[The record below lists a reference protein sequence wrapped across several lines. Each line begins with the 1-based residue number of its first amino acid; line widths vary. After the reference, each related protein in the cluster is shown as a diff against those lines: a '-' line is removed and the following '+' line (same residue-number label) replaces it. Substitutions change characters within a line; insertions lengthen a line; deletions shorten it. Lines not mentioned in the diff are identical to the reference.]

1 MNAYGV
7 MPRYARFANFNPS
20 VRALSPRR
28 WQREYPNA
36 AAFDFSFC
44 IQIHSNFEKI
54 IDFSTSRHKSPQ
66 SFGIFALVDNQRQ
79 IIQPDRKRPGGRV
92 ARVRIA
98 TATGRCGFESHLN
111 RTFVED
117 CDWWNFFGLQ
127 LHPQRSSMATPSC
140 LHGAA
145 STMDALVLAILAFF
159 VYGWL
164 CSPSVCGFSLL
175 LASL

>member
-1 MNAYGV
+1 MDNIAAPLVLHYTCF
-7 MPRYARFANFNPS
+7 RKIRFHFRGFLN
-20 VRALSPRR
+20 L
-28 WQREYPNA
+28 
-36 AAFDFSFC
+36 
-44 IQIHSNFEKI
+44 
-54 IDFSTSRHKSPQ
+54 
-66 SFGIFALVDNQRQ
+66 
-79 IIQPDRKRPGGRV
+79 RK
-92 ARVRIA
+92 
-98 TATGRCGFESHLN
+98 

>member
-1 MNAYGV
+1 MTSSNIDLTGSPEPEMENRKSSEGDV
-7 MPRYARFANFNPS
+7 NKGRRKSREGDVNKGHRKSSGEPIIRF
-20 VRALSPRR
+20 LS
-28 WQREYPNA
+28 
-36 AAFDFSFC
+36 
-44 IQIHSNFEKI
+44 H
-54 IDFSTSRHKSPQ
+54 
-66 SFGIFALVDNQRQ
+66 
-79 IIQPDRKRPGGRV
+79 DRKFERPGGRV

>member
-1 MNAYGV
+1 MAEWRESGLQQQSGGV
-7 MPRYARFANFNPS
+7 
-20 VRALSPRR
+20 
-28 WQREYPNA
+28 
-36 AAFDFSFC
+36 
-44 IQIHSNFEKI
+44 
-54 IDFSTSRHKSPQ
+54 
-66 SFGIFALVDNQRQ
+66 
-79 IIQPDRKRPGGRV
+79 
-92 ARVRIA
+92 
-98 TATGRCGFESHLN
+98 GFEFHLN

-117 CDWWNFFGLQ
+117 RDWWNLFGLQ
-127 LHPQRSSMATPSC
+127 LHPQKSSMATSSR